1 MDRVLEGG
9 NDSPLFER
17 LQSNISRMQSN
28 VSSDSGVEESNLF
41 ERMPSDLFERMP
53 FEIETGDATLP
64 AIKRVV
70 R

>member
-9 NDSPLFER
+9 NESPLFDR
-17 LQSNISRMQSN
+17 MQSNISRMQSN
-28 VSSDSGVEESNLF
+28 ISSFSGAEESSLF
-41 ERMPSDLFERMP
+41 ERMQTET
-53 FEIETGDATLP
+53 ETGDATLP

>member
-9 NDSPLFER
+9 NESPLFDR

-28 VSSDSGVEESNLF
+28 VSSYSGAEESNLF
-41 ERMPSDLFERMP
+41 ERMPT
-53 FEIETGDATLP
+53 EIETGDATLP